1 MAWQGLSAISQLA
14 SKYTL
19 RAPGFEPELE
29 AWEAPVI
36 PDYTTPAAAA
46 RRRYQIKR
54 LLALENPQSDYGY
67 LGNTTLN
74 VLPLPKAESRCS
86 SALCLVTIL
95 LTT

>member
-1 MAWQGLSAISQLA
+1 
-14 SKYTL
+14 
-19 RAPGFEPELE
+19 
-29 AWEAPVI
+29 
-36 PDYTTPAAAA
+36 
-46 RRRYQIKR
+46 
-54 LLALENPQSDYGY
+54 